1 MKVLLDACVDWRLSR
16 DIVGRDVR
24 TAQAMGWA
32 AMSNGELLDSK
43 PACGQP
49 SPRRQAPGC

>member
-16 DIVGRDVR
+16 DIVGHDVR

-32 AMSNGELLDSK
+32 AMSE
-43 PACGQP
+43 
-49 SPRRQAPGC
+49 